1 MSEAFTL
8 HLSQET
14 PRNYGRLH
22 AWTENNGAQ
31 HDRYLRSHSV
41 TRRFVDSRRHRLHEA
56 LITCNN
62 EQHRG
67 SASRTSLTV
76 SIHVSMQNKSLRRQ
90 TLAAVANNRSSSTT
104 ASQQTERKYEE
115 ALTSMAPSDYVAHK
129 WVELGRDVKES
140 FTSARD
146 IDGAFRCAAALTA
159 VRDVQELDYISA
171 GFRADKDAGQAA
183 ASRERGNSSFQA
195 QDYTAAAL
203 HYSQGIC
210 LAPQGSPQLSLCFAN
225 RSAALHHLRRYQDSL
240 DDMDRAGRSGYPAH
254 LSHKLEARR
263 ASCLQHLSALTH
275 GAASEPG
282 EELGFGLS
290 PRADVRFSA
299 EKGRHLV
306 ATDGIAAGEVIVRE
320 KPHSCVLIP
329 SATAGFGTEHRRCH
343 LCLRETLCLVPC
355 EGCSYSRYCSAA
367 CMEAAWHEHHRWEC
381 PLTAHLRALGVL
393 SHLALRVA
401 LKSGPVRATSDG
413 AETLHKDSDVSVFHL
428 LHHLTSLSGSMRFLC
443 AVTAAALCRKLYSVG
458 QTPASWEAAESGG
471 SLGGAVLRHLLQ
483 LRCNAQAVVALQD
496 TGVSHSLVQSS
507 QEVRI
512 ATALFSTLSLLN
524 HSCCPNTS
532 LLFTAGQTTEGDA
545 AGSKRG
551 VTATV
556 RAAAAVQ
563 PGQEILH
570 CYGPHSSRMPTPQRR
585 RLLQE
590 QYFFLCR
597 CEACSQQEQDTPPDR
612 HLRWAQG
619 GGANTSG
626 LRCSAGR
633 GALECGDGGEHL
645 CVAPPCG
652 RHSRVSGSSG
662 TLEAIQVDLVKAV
675 DLLEADRADEA
686 LALLDRASRRS
697 EPALEETHPIRGE
710 LADATARAF
719 ATKGEWT
726 KAASHLERSAAVIGS
741 QYGQASVE
749 MGRQLFKLAQLHFNG
764 GASRAALAV
773 IPRAQ
778 RLLSLHCGPRCHEVR
793 ELQAMERCLQ
803 EHSSITS

>member
-1 MSEAFTL
+1 MDL
-8 HLSQET
+8 PCVPWQ
-14 PRNYGRLH
+14 
-22 AWTENNGAQ
+22 
-31 HDRYLRSHSV
+31 
-41 TRRFVDSRRHRLHEA
+41 
-56 LITCNN
+56 
-62 EQHRG
+62 
-67 SASRTSLTV
+67 
-76 SIHVSMQNKSLRRQ
+76 
-90 TLAAVANNRSSSTT
+90 
-104 ASQQTERKYEE
+104 
-115 ALTSMAPSDYVAHK
+115 DYVARK
-129 WVELGRDVKES
+129 WVGLDRDVKES

-159 VRDVQELDYISA
+159 VRDVQELDDISA

-195 QDYTAAAL
+195 RDYTAAAL
-203 HYSQGIC
+203 HYSQVRSAAWVRSAKIMPVCFQGIC

-225 RSAALHHLRRYQDSL
+225 RSAALHRLRRYQESL
-240 DDMDRAGRSGYPAH
+240 DDVDRAGRSGYPAH

-263 ASCLQHLSALTH
+263 ASCLQHLSGLTH

-282 EELGFGLS
+282 EELRFGLS
-290 PRADVRFSA
+290 PRADVRFST

-367 CMEAAWHEHHRWEC
+367 CMEAAWQEHHRWEC
-381 PLTAHLRALGVL
+381 PLMAHLRALGVL

-401 LKSGPVRATSDG
+401 LKSGPIRATGDA
-413 AETLHKDSDVSVFHL
+413 AETLHKDSDVSIFHL
-428 LHHLTSLSGSMRFLC
+428 LHHLNSLSSSMRFLC
-443 AVTAAALCRKLYSVG
+443 AVTVAALCRKLYSTG
-458 QTPASWEAAESGG
+458 RTPASWDAPTTEGAESGG

-532 LLFTAGQTTEGDA
+532 LVFTAGQTTEGDA

-597 CEACSQQEQDTPPDR
+597 CEACSQQEQDTSPDR

-633 GALECGDGGEHL
+633 GSLECGDSREHL

-652 RHSRVSGSSG
+652 RHSPGSGSSG
-662 TLEAIQVDLVKAV
+662 TLQAIQVDLVKAV

-686 LALLDRASRRS
+686 LALLDRASRQS
-697 EPALEETHPIRGE
+697 ELALEETHPTRGE

-764 GASRAALAV
+764 GARRAALAV
-773 IPRAQ
+773 IPRAE
-778 RLLSLHCGPRCHEVR
+778 RLLSLHCGPQCHEVR

-803 EHSSITS
+803 EHITS